1 MQKLDRSPGSPG
13 GSRKLH
19 KVDDADDAPQDN
31 RHGQGPSP
39 PSIIR
44 PDDVTASI
52 EREDLAALGQ
62 SLLNHDVYG
71 VILNDRNDTPLRLAA
86 RLGRLRVVEWLVHE
100 RHVAVNH
107 ANNTNGA
114 TPLFLAAEEG
124 HLAVVTWLV
133 SAGGA
138 AVNQAMP
145 DGFTPLSIAA
155 YKGQVHIMEVLLDAG
170 RASDSGSVLAR
181 VTPERNALHVRV
193 LLLCFA
199 PGLSAAEVQRR
210 ELASAVALAGRVNS
224 VVDDVR
230 QLLLGDDMWAYLP
243 VRPLLLLV
251 FEYVRSRVD
260 ICCLLGM
267 PAVE

>member
-1 MQKLDRSPGSPG
+1 MQKRDRSPGSPG

-19 KVDDADDAPQDN
+19 KVDDADNAPQDN
-31 RHGQGPSP
+31 RQSQGPSA

-52 EREDLAALGQ
+52 KREDLVALGQ

-71 VILNDRNDTPLRLAA
+71 ISLNDRNDTPLRLAA
-86 RLGRLRVVEWLVHE
+86 RLGKLRVVEWLVHE
-100 RHVAVNH
+100 RHAAVNQ
-107 ANNTNGA
+107 ADTDGR
-114 TPLFLAAEEG
+114 TPLYIAAQEG

-138 AVNQAMP
+138 AVNQTKNN
-145 DGFTPLSIAA
+145 GWTPLLIAA
-155 YKGQVHIMEVLLDAG
+155 LVGHVHIVEVLLDAG

-181 VTPERNALHVRV
+181 VTPERNASHVHV

-210 ELASAVALAGRVNS
+210 ELASAVALAGKVNS
-224 VVDDVR
+224 AVDDVR

-251 FEYVRSRVD
+251 FEYVRSRVE

>member
-1 MQKLDRSPGSPG
+1 MQKRDRSPGSPG
-13 GSRKLH
+13 GSRELH

-31 RHGQGPSP
+31 RQSQGPIA

-86 RLGRLRVVEWLVHE
+86 RLGKLRVVEWLVHE
-100 RHVAVNH
+100 RHVTVNQ
-107 ANNTNGA
+107 ANKTNGA
-114 TPLFLAAEEG
+114 TPLYIAAQEG

-138 AVNQAMP
+138 AVNQAMAC
-145 DGFTPLSIAA
+145 GTTPLYVASLN
-155 YKGQVHIMEVLLDAG
+155 GHVHVVEVLLDAG
-170 RASDSGSVLAR
+170 RASDSRSVLAR
-181 VTPERNALHVRV
+181 ATPERNALHVRV

-224 VVDDVR
+224 AVDDVR
-230 QLLLGDDMWAYLP
+230 QLLLGDGMWAYLP

-251 FEYVRSRVD
+251 FEYVCSLVD

-267 PAVE
+267 PDVE